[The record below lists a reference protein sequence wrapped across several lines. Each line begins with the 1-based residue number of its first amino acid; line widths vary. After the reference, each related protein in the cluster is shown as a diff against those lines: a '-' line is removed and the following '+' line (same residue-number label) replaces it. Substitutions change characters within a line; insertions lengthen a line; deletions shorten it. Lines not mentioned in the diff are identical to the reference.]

1 MTPPEHLTVRSPED
15 VLGFIPHS
23 LGYWPS
29 ASLVAMTL
37 QGKRLGATL
46 RLDLPG
52 PDVLARPAAFART
65 VCTYLEADRNAN
77 GSLLALFTDNGWLA
91 GPDCY
96 GRLLTGLQCEL
107 SEAGMPVRDAW
118 YVGSEYWRDALCADP
133 ACCPFPGRP
142 VQEIRD
148 STLNAEMVYRGSS
161 VGPPPQDRPAAVLP
175 GSSLHRAAVR
185 EAEEAWQAQLDLR
198 RGSRPQFDAV
208 LGLWTALLD
217 RPAGEPWLPE
227 AERDGFLRATLL
239 VPRWRDAVLMM
250 AAAGSRAAEAGA
262 EQLAVFNDAF
272 GLEPMAPPA
281 GSPAPA
287 GETGTPGSTALGS
300 AAFGGTALGSTAY
313 SRATDTGIPCYG
325 DVLMGVRPDVPDWGR
340 LDALDLVLQQLSASG
355 GRAAAAALTGRGWI
369 AWCRG
374 RGSFSAAYLA
384 QALEAEPG
392 YRLAELLLELVRR
405 GTICGWAA
413 RKEAAWQKFGPDA
426 A

>member
-52 PDVLARPAAFART
+52 PDVLAQPAAFART
-65 VCTYLEADRNAN
+65 VCTYLEADQHAD
-77 GSLLALFTDNGWLA
+77 GSLLALFTNNGWLA

-96 GRLLTGLQCEL
+96 GSLLAGLQWAL
-107 SEAGMPVRDAW
+107 DEAGMPVRDAW

-148 STLNAEMVYRGSS
+148 SALNAEMVYRGSS
-161 VGPPPQDRPAAVLP
+161 VGPPPHERPAAVLP
-175 GSSLHRAAVR
+175 GSSLHFAAVR
-185 EAEEAWQAQLDLR
+185 EAEEAWSAQLDPR
-198 RGSRPQFDAV
+198 RGSRTQFDAV
-208 LGLWTALLD
+208 LGLWTALLN
-217 RPAGEPWLPE
+217 RPPGEPWLPE

-239 VPRWRDAVLMM
+239 VPAWRDAVLML
-250 AAAGSRAAEAGA
+250 AAAGVTAAVAGA
-262 EQLAVFNDAF
+262 EQFDVFRNDSP
-272 GLEPMAPPA
+272 LDPVAPGEGPQRTQ
-281 GSPAPA
+281 APA
-287 GETGTPGSTALGS
+287 GALRGALPDGGVP
-300 AAFGGTALGSTAY
+300 AA
-313 SRATDTGIPCYG
+313 GIAGYG
-325 DVLMGVRPDVPDWGR
+325 DVLMGVRPAVPDWEG
-340 LDALDLVLQQLSASG
+340 LDALDLVFEQLAASG
-355 GRAAAAALTGRGWI
+355 GPAAAASLTGRGWI

-374 RGSFSAAYLA
+374 RGSYSAAYLS

-413 RKEAAWQKFGPDA
+413 RKEAAWQKFGPNA